1 MELSEDEQD
10 PVWQDQT
17 APNPR
22 KRARCMYDFD
32 VENIILKGRNGR
44 GLLEALTR
52 GRVLKNSERIQLNQ
66 VLVSHLIEEH
76 GWNPP
81 SPVKESLAQSLVDQ
95 FKILKDNSGIT
106 GYEQWFI
113 AGRKHHP
120 ASGSLEDRLRYVRM
134 RHYQQIRKENPVR
147 DEQGKRSKEGKRK
160 AVGIDEL
167 PTLPEDKIMEAI
179 EWMKYNDTPKV
190 KVQEMMAETCKPRYS
205 WIRSDRAPT
214 TAEILARYPRLLD
227 PGIVQEDF
235 RLTISDQTNQLYA
248 KWPAMSKQVFQYSSE
263 IQKDWKENL
272 GEVEVTE
279 LSDGKVPKTNSALT
293 EYFSQKFLQL
303 KAHFSHKG
311 GVQYR
316 LNPVQGGPK
325 NEYQTLA
332 FSLLPVLFVG
342 RGKGMKGRCSAKEAV
357 TSFIDFKPEGTS
369 IDYYLANLDGKERP
383 QPFLLI
389 LGGSRWKPNQ
399 VFVIIERSTIQ
410 CSSIIQGVDVCFKLT
425 YVLDVDYQAQCSPAW
440 QMLQHLI
447 YELPPGAL
455 SGVALL
461 SFRTWLSNIQKED

>member
-1 MELSEDEQD
+1 MMKMTRCTTLSFVFNLHEVPMELSEDEQD

-263 IQKDWKENL
+263 IQKDWKEKL

-279 LSDGKVPKTNSALT
+279 LSDD
-293 EYFSQKFLQL
+293 
-303 KAHFSHKG
+303 
-311 GVQYR
+311 
-316 LNPVQGGPK
+316 
-325 NEYQTLA
+325 EYQTLA